1 MNPPLLIVSAIAI
14 TLVWWLITAGFLLLG
29 SLITGIR
36 DRSFGRSLG
45 IAVLSGIASFILGAG
60 LGLLPGIA
68 PVGGFLG
75 FLFGILV
82 AAFFLKAWCQATFG
96 RALGAAALGYL
107 LPLALVAFLGMVAAI
122 LIPALSKGLSNAA
135 MTATVSNGA
144 NLYKSATSVPLTD
157 PGQDPPW
164 TAFPAKGRYRTS
176 TEYFR
181 DLVESGRMAVSYD
194 FFSARGLPAARSSR
208 PEDFTADH
216 NAWHV
221 VLGLE
226 DAPEGTPFL
235 FTRNYNPETLETG
248 DHPIELEDVPPFGKD
263 GMVVILKGGAA
274 FTLRGSQLNNAS
286 FNPAQTPS
294 GPGIE
299 IIGP

>member
-29 SLITGIR
+29 SRIAGIR

-45 IAVLSGIASFILGAG
+45 IAVLSGIASFLLGAG
-60 LGLLPGIA
+60 LGHLPVIA
-68 PVGGFLG
+68 PAGGFIA
-75 FLFGILV
+75 FLFGILA
-82 AAFFLKAWCQATFG
+82 AAFFLK
-96 RALGAAALGYL
+96 
-107 LPLALVAFLGMVAAI
+107 V
-122 LIPALSKGLSNAA
+122 
-135 MTATVSNGA
+135 
-144 NLYKSATSVPLTD
+144 
-157 PGQDPPW
+157 
-164 TAFPAKGRYRTS
+164 
-176 TEYFR
+176 
-181 DLVESGRMAVSYD
+181 RMAVSYE

-216 NAWHV
+216 NAWRV

-235 FTRNYNPETLETG
+235 FTRNFNPETLETG

-263 GMVVILKGGAA
+263 GMVVVLKGGAA
-274 FTLRGSQLNNAS
+274 YYLKGEQLNNAS

>member
-1 MNPPLLIVSAIAI
+1 MNPQLLIVSAIAI
-14 TLVWWLITAGFLLLG
+14 ILVWWLITAGFLLLG
-29 SLITGIR
+29 ARLTGIR
-36 DRSFGRSLG
+36 YRSFGRSLV
-45 IAVLSGIASFILGAG
+45 ITVLSGIASFLLGTV
-60 LGLLPGIA
+60 LGQLPGIA
-68 PVGGFLG
+68 PAGGFIA

-82 AAFFLKAWCQATFG
+82 AAFFLKAWGLTTFG

-122 LIPALSKGLSNAA
+122 LVPSLSKGLSTAA
-135 MTATVSNGA
+135 LVSTVSNGA
-144 NLYKSATSVPLTD
+144 NIYKSAVSVPPAE
-157 PGQDPPW
+157 PGQEPPW
-164 TAFPAKGRYRTS
+164 TAFPAKGQYRTS

-181 DLVESGRMAVSYD
+181 DLVESGRMAVSYE
-194 FFSARGLPAARSSR
+194 FFSVRGLPAARSSR
-208 PEDFTADH
+208 PEAFTAEN
-216 NAWHV
+216 NAWRV

-248 DHPIELEDVPPFGKD
+248 DHPIELEDVPPFGTD
-263 GMVVILKGGAA
+263 GMVVVLKGGAA
-274 FTLRGSQLNNAS
+274 YYLKGEQLNNAN

>member
-1 MNPPLLIVSAIAI
+1 MNPQLLIVSAIAI

-29 SLITGIR
+29 SLIAGIR

-82 AAFFLKAWCQATFG
+82 AAFFLKVWSQATFG

-194 FFSARGLPAARSSR
+194 FFSARGLPAAHSSR

-216 NAWHV
+216 NAWRV

-226 DAPEGTPFL
+226 DAPDGTPFL

-248 DHPIELEDVPPFGKD
+248 DHPIELEDMPPFGKD

-274 FTLRGSQLNNAS
+274 FSLRGSQLNHAN